1 MNNVTRSI
9 FRAIHEG
16 KWLSIEYKNQQ
27 TQQTKYWVAVKGL
40 NPRTRTLTVDG
51 LHLKLLTVQDL
62 TIHIDRI
69 QAAEVVDGSW
79 CPVNETLVADIRD
92 NPGKYTA
99 LFANSANLRVLDYLA
114 ACNRLDA
121 TPYQTNYSLV
131 HAIDADRFDEGA
143 EDTIELGDD
152 QFRELVQRFQRRV
165 DDRRQNAARPS
176 LPQLGLNLI
185 SINTNKGLYVLAY
198 RPLRLDVRRR
208 TLRADA
214 DPVICREFTIN
225 GAKLSIHQ
233 FLDADDHALLDD
245 FYKNQETIKDRITRG
260 NPQVRGVDDMPYLI
274 AIGRDC
280 PVDLEHEYRGIL
292 NMFEDPSGET
302 VTAPLR
308 AFFGEMTARPRRRKS
323 YPLALL
329 NNKVNLDQLLAINNA
344 MRYPLAYVQGPPGTG
359 KTNTIVNTLTT
370 AFFNERTVLFAS
382 YNNHPIDGVVEK
394 LQQIDYHG
402 HTVPFPILRL
412 GNAEKTAEALRTIAK
427 LYDQCIQL
435 PVPEKLLDK
444 NHADRTARA
453 KQLTELLER
462 YERVLDLRE
471 RKETIE
477 RLLEARSQMNFRFE
491 LEAGQL
497 PQVNRE
503 LAAYGDID
511 TADAMALLD
520 RNEGELLRYLYYTSV
535 QYIRRLAEPKYEDLM
550 VIVRSA
556 DNDKEKAAAFNK
568 YISEPENLKKL
579 LRVFP
584 IVATTCISA
593 HRLGDPEPSFDMVI
607 MDEASQCNTAMS
619 LVPILRG
626 RSLMLVGDP
635 QQLSPVI
642 LLDPAD
648 NKALRRKYSVTEEY
662 DYIENSIYKCF
673 LACDAVSD
681 ETLLSYHYRCSPR
694 IIEFNNRKYY
704 NHKLHIASQEHNP
717 EPLVYVDVPDN
728 TTDERNTAP
737 QEVRRI
743 DAYLSR
749 HPDKQVGIITPFARQ
764 RAAIEA
770 MLRANHYD
778 NASCGTVH
786 AFQGDEKDVVIFS
799 LALTDQTREKT
810 YAWLKT
816 NKELI
821 NVATS
826 RARDQLVILSSQ
838 KELDRLHAGAVDDDI
853 YELVQYVRTNGV
865 SDVTEK
871 PAASR
876 ALGIKPYSTR
886 TEDAFLENL
895 NHALDNAFLDGSR
908 CTVRKEVPIAQVFEN
923 NPSYTDLFYT
933 GFNNFQR
940 IDTISKGFTHLT
952 SLGVSYQTMD
962 QYCVKWAFAGL
973 FNTGEYHTDYPEED
987 NIVSGYQYISWVE
1000 VIQIFC
1006 LIWPAKSGEWP

>member
-143 EDTIELGDD
+143 EDAIELGDD

-477 RLLEARSQMNFRFE
+477 RLLEARSQMSFRFE

-535 QYIRRLAEPKYEDLM
+535 QYIRRLTEPKYEDLM

-568 YISEPENLKKL
+568 YLSEPENLKKL

-933 GFNNFQR
+933 GRCKKYLWNWLFPADEYRRRAGIFGKRTGYNHRLGNQWKSLLCTGR
-940 IDTISKGFTHLT
+940 ID
-952 SLGVSYQTMD
+952 
-962 QYCVKWAFAGL
+962 
-973 FNTGEYHTDYPEED
+973 
-987 NIVSGYQYISWVE
+987 
-1000 VIQIFC
+1000 FC
-1006 LIWPAKSGEWP
+1006 GGSCDTVAAR

>member
-143 EDTIELGDD
+143 EDTIELEDD

-302 VTAPLR
+302 ATAPLR

-477 RLLEARSQMNFRFE
+477 RLLDARSQMNFRFE

-550 VIVRSA
+550 EIVRSA

-826 RARDQLVILSSQ
+826 ARGTSLSSCPARRNWTACTRARWMMI
-838 KELDRLHAGAVDDDI
+838 
-853 YELVQYVRTNGV
+853 
-865 SDVTEK
+865 
-871 PAASR
+871 
-876 ALGIKPYSTR
+876 STSWCS
-886 TEDAFLENL
+886 TCAPT
-895 NHALDNAFLDGSR
+895 A
-908 CTVRKEVPIAQVFEN
+908 C
-923 NPSYTDLFYT
+923 
-933 GFNNFQR
+933 
-940 IDTISKGFTHLT
+940 LT
-952 SLGVSYQTMD
+952 
-962 QYCVKWAFAGL
+962 
-973 FNTGEYHTDYPEED
+973 
-987 NIVSGYQYISWVE
+987 
-1000 VIQIFC
+1000 
-1006 LIWPAKSGEWP
+1006 

>member
-121 TPYQTNYSLV
+121 TPYQTNYSLI

-477 RLLEARSQMNFRFE
+477 RLLEARSQMNFRF
-491 LEAGQL
+491 GG
-497 PQVNRE
+497 R
-503 LAAYGDID
+503 
-511 TADAMALLD
+511 
-520 RNEGELLRYLYYTSV
+520 
-535 QYIRRLAEPKYEDLM
+535 
-550 VIVRSA
+550 
-556 DNDKEKAAAFNK
+556 AAA
-568 YISEPENLKKL
+568 
-579 LRVFP
+579 
-584 IVATTCISA
+584 
-593 HRLGDPEPSFDMVI
+593 PSQPR
-607 MDEASQCNTAMS
+607 A
-619 LVPILRG
+619 G
-626 RSLMLVGDP
+626 R
-635 QQLSPVI
+635 
-642 LLDPAD
+642 
-648 NKALRRKYSVTEEY
+648 LRRY
-662 DYIENSIYKCF
+662 
-673 LACDAVSD
+673 
-681 ETLLSYHYRCSPR
+681 
-694 IIEFNNRKYY
+694 
-704 NHKLHIASQEHNP
+704 
-717 EPLVYVDVPDN
+717 
-728 TTDERNTAP
+728 
-737 QEVRRI
+737 
-743 DAYLSR
+743 
-749 HPDKQVGIITPFARQ
+749 
-764 RAAIEA
+764 
-770 MLRANHYD
+770 
-778 NASCGTVH
+778 
-786 AFQGDEKDVVIFS
+786 
-799 LALTDQTREKT
+799 
-810 YAWLKT
+810 
-816 NKELI
+816 
-821 NVATS
+821 
-826 RARDQLVILSSQ
+826 
-838 KELDRLHAGAVDDDI
+838 
-853 YELVQYVRTNGV
+853 
-865 SDVTEK
+865 
-871 PAASR
+871 
-876 ALGIKPYSTR
+876 
-886 TEDAFLENL
+886 
-895 NHALDNAFLDGSR
+895 
-908 CTVRKEVPIAQVFEN
+908 
-923 NPSYTDLFYT
+923 
-933 GFNNFQR
+933 
-940 IDTISKGFTHLT
+940 
-952 SLGVSYQTMD
+952 
-962 QYCVKWAFAGL
+962 
-973 FNTGEYHTDYPEED
+973 
-987 NIVSGYQYISWVE
+987 
-1000 VIQIFC
+1000 
-1006 LIWPAKSGEWP
+1006 

>member
-503 LAAYGDID
+503 LATYGDID

-535 QYIRRLAEPKYEDLM
+535 QYIRRLTEPKYEDLM

-568 YISEPENLKKL
+568 YLSEPENLKKL

-737 QEVRRI
+737 HRR
-743 DAYLSR
+743 L
-749 HPDKQVGIITPFARQ
+749 
-764 RAAIEA
+764 
-770 MLRANHYD
+770 
-778 NASCGTVH
+778 
-786 AFQGDEKDVVIFS
+786 
-799 LALTDQTREKT
+799 
-810 YAWLKT
+810 
-816 NKELI
+816 
-821 NVATS
+821 
-826 RARDQLVILSSQ
+826 
-838 KELDRLHAGAVDDDI
+838 
-853 YELVQYVRTNGV
+853 
-865 SDVTEK
+865 
-871 PAASR
+871 
-876 ALGIKPYSTR
+876 
-886 TEDAFLENL
+886 LEPPP
-895 NHALDNAFLDGSR
+895 G
-908 CTVRKEVPIAQVFEN
+908 
-923 NPSYTDLFYT
+923 
-933 GFNNFQR
+933 
-940 IDTISKGFTHLT
+940 
-952 SLGVSYQTMD
+952 
-962 QYCVKWAFAGL
+962 
-973 FNTGEYHTDYPEED
+973 
-987 NIVSGYQYISWVE
+987 
-1000 VIQIFC
+1000 
-1006 LIWPAKSGEWP
+1006 

>member
-673 LACDAVSD
+673 W
-681 ETLLSYHYRCSPR
+681 P
-694 IIEFNNRKYY
+694 
-704 NHKLHIASQEHNP
+704 
-717 EPLVYVDVPDN
+717 
-728 TTDERNTAP
+728 
-737 QEVRRI
+737 
-743 DAYLSR
+743 
-749 HPDKQVGIITPFARQ
+749 
-764 RAAIEA
+764 A
-770 MLRANHYD
+770 MLSA
-778 NASCGTVH
+778 
-786 AFQGDEKDVVIFS
+786 
-799 LALTDQTREKT
+799 TR
-810 YAWLKT
+810 
-816 NKELI
+816 
-821 NVATS
+821 
-826 RARDQLVILSSQ
+826 
-838 KELDRLHAGAVDDDI
+838 
-853 YELVQYVRTNGV
+853 
-865 SDVTEK
+865 
-871 PAASR
+871 
-876 ALGIKPYSTR
+876 
-886 TEDAFLENL
+886 
-895 NHALDNAFLDGSR
+895 R
-908 CTVRKEVPIAQVFEN
+908 C
-923 NPSYTDLFYT
+923 
-933 GFNNFQR
+933 
-940 IDTISKGFTHLT
+940 
-952 SLGVSYQTMD
+952 
-962 QYCVKWAFAGL
+962 
-973 FNTGEYHTDYPEED
+973 
-987 NIVSGYQYISWVE
+987 
-1000 VIQIFC
+1000 
-1006 LIWPAKSGEWP
+1006 

>member
-121 TPYQTNYSLV
+121 TPYQANYSLV

-143 EDTIELGDD
+143 EDAIELGDD

-214 DPVICREFTIN
+214 DPVICWEFTIN

-550 VIVRSA
+550 EIVRSA
-556 DNDKEKAAAFNK
+556 DNDKEKAATFNK

-826 RARDQLVILSSQ
+826 RRAGSACHPVQPEGTGPPARG
-838 KELDRLHAGAVDDDI
+838 RG
-853 YELVQYVRTNGV
+853 G
-865 SDVTEK
+865 
-871 PAASR
+871 
-876 ALGIKPYSTR
+876 
-886 TEDAFLENL
+886 
-895 NHALDNAFLDGSR
+895 
-908 CTVRKEVPIAQVFEN
+908 
-923 NPSYTDLFYT
+923 
-933 GFNNFQR
+933 
-940 IDTISKGFTHLT
+940 
-952 SLGVSYQTMD
+952 
-962 QYCVKWAFAGL
+962 
-973 FNTGEYHTDYPEED
+973 
-987 NIVSGYQYISWVE
+987 
-1000 VIQIFC
+1000 
-1006 LIWPAKSGEWP
+1006 

>member
-728 TTDERNTAP
+728 TTDERNTA
-737 QEVRRI
+737 RR
-743 DAYLSR
+743 R
-749 HPDKQVGIITPFARQ
+749 
-764 RAAIEA
+764 
-770 MLRANHYD
+770 
-778 NASCGTVH
+778 C
-786 AFQGDEKDVVIFS
+786 
-799 LALTDQTREKT
+799 
-810 YAWLKT
+810 
-816 NKELI
+816 
-821 NVATS
+821 
-826 RARDQLVILSSQ
+826 
-838 KELDRLHAGAVDDDI
+838 
-853 YELVQYVRTNGV
+853 
-865 SDVTEK
+865 
-871 PAASR
+871 AAST
-876 ALGIKPYSTR
+876 PT
-886 TEDAFLENL
+886 
-895 NHALDNAFLDGSR
+895 
-908 CTVRKEVPIAQVFEN
+908 
-923 NPSYTDLFYT
+923 
-933 GFNNFQR
+933 
-940 IDTISKGFTHLT
+940 
-952 SLGVSYQTMD
+952 
-962 QYCVKWAFAGL
+962 
-973 FNTGEYHTDYPEED
+973 
-987 NIVSGYQYISWVE
+987 
-1000 VIQIFC
+1000 
-1006 LIWPAKSGEWP
+1006 

>member
-99 LFANSANLRVLDYLA
+99 LLANSANLRVLDYLA

-143 EDTIELGDD
+143 EDAIELGDD

-165 DDRRQNAARPS
+165 EDRRQNAARPS

-302 VTAPLR
+302 ATAPLR

-491 LEAGQL
+491 LEVGQL

-503 LAAYGDID
+503 LAAYGEID

-550 VIVRSA
+550 EIVRSA

-648 NKALRRKYSVTEEY
+648 NRALRRKYSVTEEY

-764 RAAIEA
+764 RA
-770 MLRANHYD
+770 
-778 NASCGTVH
+778 
-786 AFQGDEKDVVIFS
+786 
-799 LALTDQTREKT
+799 
-810 YAWLKT
+810 
-816 NKELI
+816 
-821 NVATS
+821 
-826 RARDQLVILSSQ
+826 
-838 KELDRLHAGAVDDDI
+838 
-853 YELVQYVRTNGV
+853 
-865 SDVTEK
+865 
-871 PAASR
+871 
-876 ALGIKPYSTR
+876 
-886 TEDAFLENL
+886 
-895 NHALDNAFLDGSR
+895 
-908 CTVRKEVPIAQVFEN
+908 
-923 NPSYTDLFYT
+923 
-933 GFNNFQR
+933 
-940 IDTISKGFTHLT
+940 
-952 SLGVSYQTMD
+952 
-962 QYCVKWAFAGL
+962 
-973 FNTGEYHTDYPEED
+973 
-987 NIVSGYQYISWVE
+987 
-1000 VIQIFC
+1000 
-1006 LIWPAKSGEWP
+1006 

>member
-143 EDTIELGDD
+143 EDAIELGDD

-185 SINTNKGLYVLAY
+185 SINTNKGLYVPAY

-302 VTAPLR
+302 ATAPLR

-444 NHADRTARA
+444 NHADRTART

-550 VIVRSA
+550 EIVRSA

-568 YISEPENLKKL
+568 YLSEPENLKKL

-607 MDEASQCNTAMS
+607 MDEASQ
-619 LVPILRG
+619 
-626 RSLMLVGDP
+626 
-635 QQLSPVI
+635 
-642 LLDPAD
+642 
-648 NKALRRKYSVTEEY
+648 
-662 DYIENSIYKCF
+662 
-673 LACDAVSD
+673 
-681 ETLLSYHYRCSPR
+681 
-694 IIEFNNRKYY
+694 
-704 NHKLHIASQEHNP
+704 
-717 EPLVYVDVPDN
+717 
-728 TTDERNTAP
+728 
-737 QEVRRI
+737 
-743 DAYLSR
+743 
-749 HPDKQVGIITPFARQ
+749 
-764 RAAIEA
+764 
-770 MLRANHYD
+770 
-778 NASCGTVH
+778 
-786 AFQGDEKDVVIFS
+786 
-799 LALTDQTREKT
+799 
-810 YAWLKT
+810 
-816 NKELI
+816 
-821 NVATS
+821 
-826 RARDQLVILSSQ
+826 
-838 KELDRLHAGAVDDDI
+838 
-853 YELVQYVRTNGV
+853 
-865 SDVTEK
+865 
-871 PAASR
+871 
-876 ALGIKPYSTR
+876 
-886 TEDAFLENL
+886 
-895 NHALDNAFLDGSR
+895 
-908 CTVRKEVPIAQVFEN
+908 
-923 NPSYTDLFYT
+923 
-933 GFNNFQR
+933 
-940 IDTISKGFTHLT
+940 
-952 SLGVSYQTMD
+952 
-962 QYCVKWAFAGL
+962 
-973 FNTGEYHTDYPEED
+973 
-987 NIVSGYQYISWVE
+987 
-1000 VIQIFC
+1000 
-1006 LIWPAKSGEWP
+1006 

>member
-16 KWLSIEYKNQQ
+16 KWLSIENKNQQ

-114 ACNRLDA
+114 ACSRLDA
-121 TPYQTNYSLV
+121 TPYQTNYSLI
-131 HAIDADRFDEGA
+131 HAIDADCFDEGA
-143 EDTIELGDD
+143 EDAIELGDD

-302 VTAPLR
+302 ATAPLR

-462 YERVLDLRE
+462 YERMLDLRE

-550 VIVRSA
+550 EIVRSA
-556 DNDKEKAAAFNK
+556 DNDKEKAATFNK

-648 NKALRRKYSVTEEY
+648 NKALRRKYNVTEEY

-933 GFNNFQR
+933 GRFDFVVYQR
-940 IDTISKGFTHLT
+940 EGRRLMPILAIELDGREHRDDPAVQRRDRKKDQICREHGFELIR
-952 SLGVSYQTMD
+952 VENSYARR
-962 QYCVKWAFAGL
+962 Y
-973 FNTGEYHTDYPEED
+973 N
-987 NIVSGYQYISWVE
+987 YIKS
-1000 VIQIFC
+1000 I
-1006 LIWPAKSGEWP
+1006 LINYFRKVP

>member
-143 EDTIELGDD
+143 EDAIELGDD

-302 VTAPLR
+302 ATAPLR

-444 NHADRTARA
+444 NHADRTART

-550 VIVRSA
+550 EIVRSA

-568 YISEPENLKKL
+568 YLSEPENLKKL

-737 QEVRRI
+737 QEVRKTMKKNI
-743 DAYLSR
+743 CIINSR
-749 HPDKQVGIITPFARQ
+749 LCRRWAR
-764 RAAIEA
+764 
-770 MLRANHYD
+770 
-778 NASCGTVH
+778 SC
-786 AFQGDEKDVVIFS
+786 
-799 LALTDQTREKT
+799 
-810 YAWLKT
+810 
-816 NKELI
+816 
-821 NVATS
+821 
-826 RARDQLVILSSQ
+826 
-838 KELDRLHAGAVDDDI
+838 
-853 YELVQYVRTNGV
+853 
-865 SDVTEK
+865 
-871 PAASR
+871 
-876 ALGIKPYSTR
+876 
-886 TEDAFLENL
+886 
-895 NHALDNAFLDGSR
+895 
-908 CTVRKEVPIAQVFEN
+908 
-923 NPSYTDLFYT
+923 
-933 GFNNFQR
+933 
-940 IDTISKGFTHLT
+940 
-952 SLGVSYQTMD
+952 
-962 QYCVKWAFAGL
+962 
-973 FNTGEYHTDYPEED
+973 
-987 NIVSGYQYISWVE
+987 
-1000 VIQIFC
+1000 
-1006 LIWPAKSGEWP
+1006 

>member
-121 TPYQTNYSLV
+121 TPYQTNYSLI

-143 EDTIELGDD
+143 EDAIELGDD

-302 VTAPLR
+302 ATAPLR

-511 TADAMALLD
+511 TAAAMALLD

-556 DNDKEKAAAFNK
+556 DNDKEKAATFNK

-635 QQLSPVI
+635 QQLSRLFCWTP
-642 LLDPAD
+642 P
-648 NKALRRKYSVTEEY
+648 
-662 DYIENSIYKCF
+662 
-673 LACDAVSD
+673 
-681 ETLLSYHYRCSPR
+681 
-694 IIEFNNRKYY
+694 
-704 NHKLHIASQEHNP
+704 
-717 EPLVYVDVPDN
+717 
-728 TTDERNTAP
+728 TTRP
-737 QEVRRI
+737 
-743 DAYLSR
+743 
-749 HPDKQVGIITPFARQ
+749 
-764 RAAIEA
+764 
-770 MLRANHYD
+770 
-778 NASCGTVH
+778 C
-786 AFQGDEKDVVIFS
+786 
-799 LALTDQTREKT
+799 
-810 YAWLKT
+810 
-816 NKELI
+816 
-821 NVATS
+821 
-826 RARDQLVILSSQ
+826 
-838 KELDRLHAGAVDDDI
+838 
-853 YELVQYVRTNGV
+853 
-865 SDVTEK
+865 
-871 PAASR
+871 AAST
-876 ALGIKPYSTR
+876 A
-886 TEDAFLENL
+886 
-895 NHALDNAFLDGSR
+895 
-908 CTVRKEVPIAQVFEN
+908 
-923 NPSYTDLFYT
+923 
-933 GFNNFQR
+933 
-940 IDTISKGFTHLT
+940 
-952 SLGVSYQTMD
+952 
-962 QYCVKWAFAGL
+962 
-973 FNTGEYHTDYPEED
+973 
-987 NIVSGYQYISWVE
+987 
-1000 VIQIFC
+1000 
-1006 LIWPAKSGEWP
+1006 